1 MLVFVGEANMA
12 NETVLTI
19 DIVQLRVVAK
29 YFHLINHDIEQ
40 EKDVSLQFPSSVT
53 LADCQAF
60 LDIII
65 QTKPILPKLL
75 SVLHA
80 SIVFILADY
89 FCVDLVFEELHVCF
103 AHNLTLSPLF
113 MKLFLMYYSYTH
125 PQTIDFY
132 HAFTESFRIPK
143 SKFMLQNASCTGMK
157 AIQKIARDHLRR
169 TVYME
174 SLRIATCYA
183 CKRKITYTLKF
194 SDNKNMVY
202 DNKKVTKMPCCATP
216 THPWCTYKMLYRRSG
231 FYCCTRCRTILHNGQ
246 ASFVD
251 INYSRERMN
260 IRNRYGISTR
270 RVLPSLD
277 LNSIFSTTNCLL
289 HKDQ

>member
-1 MLVFVGEANMA
+1 MA
-12 NETVLTI
+12 TETSLSI
-19 DIVQLRVVAK
+19 DIIQLKNVAK
-29 YFHLINHDIEQ
+29 YFHLIDHDIEQ

-80 SIVFILADY
+80 STVFILVDY

-103 AHNLTLSPLF
+103 THNLTLSPLF
-113 MKLFLMYYSYTH
+113 MKLFLMYFSYTH
-125 PQTIDFY
+125 PRTVDFY
-132 HAFTESFRIPK
+132 HAFIEMFRIPK

-157 AIQKIARDHLRR
+157 TIKKIARDHLRR
-169 TVYME
+169 TVYMN
-174 SLRIATCYA
+174 SLRVACYYI

-194 SDNKNMVY
+194 RDNENMMY

-216 THPWCTYKMLYRRSG
+216 THPWGTYSMLYRRNG

-251 INYSRERMN
+251 INYSRERMK
-260 IRNRYGISTR
+260 IRNMYGISVR
-270 RVLPSLD
+270 RILPRLD
-277 LNSIFSTTNCLL
+277 LNHVLFHS
-289 HKDQ
+289 